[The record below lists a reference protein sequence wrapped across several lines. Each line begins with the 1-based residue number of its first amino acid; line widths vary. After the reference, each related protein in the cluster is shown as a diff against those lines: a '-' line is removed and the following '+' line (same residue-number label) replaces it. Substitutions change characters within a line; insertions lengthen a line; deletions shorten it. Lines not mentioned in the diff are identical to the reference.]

1 MNPTLAFAVC
11 GPHAGVAPGKECL
24 HLKARFKNSD
34 KLGAINDSLESNF
47 RTQVGNG
54 VSHLERRGEAGSS
67 GELLEASV
75 TGRGRGRGLCKY
87 IRISMSQTSLRFT
100 EEPQVST
107 ETPCAPLAPCSAPTV
122 TTVHGWGPRVTTE
135 KPSGTQR
142 ACELAFTPPADY
154 TTFPEGPA
162 GSQGPSPDSPA
173 AVLGAARPF
182 LPADDLDASG
192 EPRAGI
198 S

>member
-1 MNPTLAFAVC
+1 M
-11 GPHAGVAPGKECL
+11 
-24 HLKARFKNSD
+24 
-34 KLGAINDSLESNF
+34 
-47 RTQVGNG
+47 
-54 VSHLERRGEAGSS
+54 
-67 GELLEASV
+67 
-75 TGRGRGRGLCKY
+75 GRGQGLCKY
-87 IRISMSQTSLRFT
+87 IRISVIQTSLRFT
-100 EEPQVST
+100 EEPRVST
-107 ETPCAPLAPCSAPTV
+107 ETPCAPLAPCPALTA
-122 TTVHGWGPRVTTE
+122 TTVHGWGPCVTTE

-142 ACELAFTPPADY
+142 ACELAFTPHADY

-173 AVLGAARPF
+173 AVLGAERPF